1 MVWGWG
7 VMSER
12 PRLAIRVSGA
22 MEPRR
27 SVELAVRAEAH
38 GFESVWFAENLFD
51 RGILPA
57 AAASAAATRRVRI
70 GLGVLIP
77 YNRHPTLAAMEAA
90 ALDELSEGRAIIGI
104 GASISDLIRQF
115 GAPKKPTSALRDT
128 VRIMRGLLDGEEVRH
143 AGEVFSA
150 DGVKLGFPRTAAPVP
165 IFVAAMADRSLQVCG
180 ELADGLVISNMCP
193 PAFSAHA
200 KEQMRTGAEA
210 AARPA
215 AREILKYVPCAVRAT
230 TAEAE
235 AAIKPVLGAMLIAYW
250 RMLEAL
256 PKARAVMARD
266 NRIEPERFATALRR
280 LSDGEPAAEVLDEA
294 FVAAYAVAGTLHDCM
309 AQCHELHRTGATE
322 IALSFV
328 GDDPEA
334 AIDLFGDALACA

>member
-1 MVWGWG
+1 
-7 VMSER
+7 MSELSQ
-12 PRLAIRVSGA
+12 LAIRLSGA
-22 MEPRR
+22 TEPRR
-27 SVELAVRAEAH
+27 SVELAVRAEAR
-38 GFESVWFAENLFD
+38 GFDSVWFAENLFE

-57 AAASAAATRRVRI
+57 AAASAAVTRRVRI
-70 GLGVLIP
+70 GLGVLIL

-90 ALDELSEGRAIIGI
+90 ALDELSEGRAIVGI
-104 GASISDLIRQF
+104 GAGIPDLIRHF
-115 GAPKKPTSALRDT
+115 GAPNKPTSALRDT
-128 VRIMRGLLDGEEVRH
+128 VRIMRALLAGEEVHH

-165 IFVAAMADRSLQVCG
+165 IFVAAMADRSLRVCG

-193 PAFSAHA
+193 LAFSAHA
-200 KEQMRTGAEA
+200 KKQMQAGAEA

-215 AREILKYVPCAVRAT
+215 QAEIVKYVPCAVRAT

-250 RMLEAL
+250 RLLEAL

-266 NRIEPERFATALRR
+266 NGVEPERFAAALRR
-280 LSDGEPAAEVLDEA
+280 LSDGEPAAEILDDA
-294 FVAAYAVAGTLHDCM
+294 FVTAYSVTGTLEDCM

-328 GDDPEA
+328 GDNPEA
-334 AIDLFGDALACA
+334 AIDLFGDAVAGA